1 MIDRRAATPAALAL
15 FAAALVSPAAAQ
27 NAQDVPAPPR
37 GLESLT
43 PQAVPVPPAPVIVLP
58 EQTPAP
64 RPSPTA
70 RTTPRTRQTDESRQ
84 APASRPA
91 PTPEA
96 SPTPRA
102 GVPTP
107 TLSSTPEAVPESTP
121 AAAPALT
128 PTPVPAATPAPSPPQ
143 AEPTLAAPESGR
155 TMPIWL
161 LPAVIVAVLA
171 GLWALTRRRG
181 ARPEPFAEPDPV
193 EIVPEPVAPAIPTPV
208 APAPVAAP
216 APEPTAPSFLV
227 PTPPA
232 APRARLA
239 VELRP
244 LRAGLN
250 LLSAVVE
257 CELVVTNT
265 GDAPA
270 EGIRTGVTLLTAHA
284 ALDADLAALTAAPI
298 GRPST
303 PPFALAPGETRTVRA
318 IAAAPRDAIQTMT
331 AANRPMFVPIVSVN
345 LLYRAGD
352 MGAQTTRAWAVGIER
367 VDSAKLAPFWFDA
380 PPKMYDAV
388 AARPHAAAFER

>member
-1 MIDRRAATPAALAL
+1 MTIDRRAATPAALAL

-27 NAQDVPAPPR
+27 NTQDVPAPPR

-58 EQTPAP
+58 EQAPAP
-64 RPSPTA
+64 RPSQTP
-70 RTTPRTRQTDESRQ
+70 RTTPRTRQTNETRQ
-84 APASRPA
+84 APASRSAPA
-91 PTPEA
+91 PEA

-102 GVPTP
+102 AVPTP
-107 TLSSTPEAVPESTP
+107 TLSSTPETVPESTP
-121 AAAPALT
+121 TAAPTLI
-128 PTPVPAATPAPSPPQ
+128 PTPVPSDTSAPAPQ
-143 AEPTLAAPESGR
+143 VEPTLAAPESGR

-161 LPAVIVAVLA
+161 LPAVIIAVLA
-171 GLWALTRRRG
+171 GLWALTRRR
-181 ARPEPFAEPDPV
+181 ATSEPVAEPDPV
-193 EIVPEPVAPAIPTPV
+193 EIVPEPVAPAIPALV
-208 APAPVAAP
+208 APAPVAAQ
-216 APEPTAPSFLV
+216 APEPAAPSFLV

-232 APRARLA
+232 APRARLV

-270 EGIRTGVTLLTAHA
+270 EGIRTGVTLLTAHN
-284 ALDADLAALTAAPI
+284 ALDTDLAALTAAPI
-298 GRPST
+298 GRPTT

-318 IAAAPRDAIQTMT
+318 IAASPRDAIQTMT

-352 MGAQTTRAWAVGIER
+352 TGAQTTRAWAVGIER